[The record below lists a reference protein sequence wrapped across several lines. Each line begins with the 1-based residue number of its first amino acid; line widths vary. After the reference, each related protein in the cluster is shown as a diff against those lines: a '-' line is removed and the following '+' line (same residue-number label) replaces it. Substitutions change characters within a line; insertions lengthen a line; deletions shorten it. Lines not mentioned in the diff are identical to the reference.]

1 MRSPTMEW
9 TEIASVCKLQAIYNL
24 NYSGLPAVLFL
35 NRRVYREL
43 LYIAVYLN
51 GNYNELCLPKIIC

>member
-43 LYIAVYLN
+43 IHCGLFEWKL
-51 GNYNELCLPKIIC
+51 